1 MLGRRI
7 LRIKAFKVIYS
18 YAVTGNMTLAQARK
32 QFDDSLQAT
41 RDLYLY
47 MLAIVSPLT
56 RTAAERIEV
65 RRQKFNPSA
74 EDLNPND
81 KFASNALASLLDE
94 DIDFQKI
101 VSKKKLS
108 WEQYDIVVKAVLDS
122 ASGKDYFK
130 KYMAEPSRSLKQD
143 CELFTRIF
151 EEEFSD
157 LDSLRDLL
165 EEKSLY
171 WYDDLEYALT
181 QCCKTFASLAKGQ
194 RWRMPELYQSDEIL
208 RRKPEADVSSDS
220 DFAHKL
226 LSAAFTMYE
235 RVFERVQAA
244 VPDWDSDRL
253 FLTDMAII
261 DLGVAEHAT
270 FPDIPLDVTL
280 SEYIEISKDFCSP
293 KSRQFVN
300 SLMDK
305 LIKENI

>member
-18 YAVTGNMTLAQARK
+18 YAVTGNMTLAQAKK
-32 QFDDSLQAT
+32 QFDDSLEAT
-41 RDLYLY
+41 RDLYLF
-47 MLAIVSPLT
+47 MLSMVSPLT
-56 RTAAERIEV
+56 RVAAERLEA
-65 RRQKFNPSA
+65 RRQKFNPSE

-81 KFASNALASLLDE
+81 KFATNALARLLDE

-101 VSKKKLS
+101 IAKKKFS
-108 WEQYDIVVKAVLDS
+108 WDQYDIVLKTILDS
-122 ASGKDYFK
+122 LAQK
-130 KYMAEPSRSLKQD
+130 KYFSKYMENPARSLAED
-143 CELFTRIF
+143 CSLFTRIF
-151 EEEFSD
+151 EEELSD

-181 QCCKTFASLAKGQ
+181 QCCKTFESLARGG
-194 RWRMPELYQSDEIL
+194 RWRLPELYLSDEIL
-208 RRKPEADVSSDS
+208 RRKPSADVSSDS

-226 LSAAFTMYE
+226 LAAAFTGYE
-235 RVFERVQAA
+235 KVFEKVVAA

-253 FLTDMAII
+253 FLTDIAII
-261 DLGVAEHAT
+261 DLGVAEHKT

-280 SEYIEISKDFCSP
+280 SEWVEISKDFCSP

-305 LIKENI
+305 IIKEII